1 MMDIKRTANRKPD
14 FCGEKKPSVSKKK
27 KVAVNKIRQDTYVS
41 ESQGKAGYIIED
53 HNVRSDS

>member
-1 MMDIKRTANRKPD
+1 MDIKRSTLTKPE
-14 FCGEKKPSVSKKK
+14 FCGEKKPSMSRKKK
-27 KVAVNKIRQDTYVS
+27 IAINKIRVDTYVS